1 MTCGAG
7 RGTHVIF
14 GGTNRYDT
22 DVIHNVCRRADRRVA
37 RREGS
42 ARVTSDHLR
51 LLGRRGKGSVAVTD
65 DVAPRR
71 EYPNPPI
78 VEVICQVAFAKP
90 VSWSAATPGLLY
102 GRIREEYPAEP
113 KAQSAIE
120 ATFDQKDGDVQVMRG
135 SQRFVYANEEQNRRL
150 VANESC
156 VSVNALRPYENWDS
170 LSRRFRS
177 ALDIYKEEV
186 AEFTPKT
193 VSLRYINRIEIPA
206 ESIDTAEYFAVP
218 IVTTHQPDARVHGFM
233 SRSQSRSPQTSIA
246 TTVTFAS
253 VAGHAAEGESAFI
266 LDIEL
271 EVPTP
276 GDASFER
283 LAELAGELHRWENH
297 EFESSIT
304 DKCRELFK

>member
-1 MTCGAG
+1 M
-7 RGTHVIF
+7 
-14 GGTNRYDT
+14 
-22 DVIHNVCRRADRRVA
+22 
-37 RREGS
+37 
-42 ARVTSDHLR
+42 
-51 LLGRRGKGSVAVTD
+51 TD

-78 VEVICQVAFAKP
+78 AEVICQVAFAKP

-120 ATFDQKDGDVQVMRG
+120 ATFDQNDGDVQVMRG
-135 SQRFVYANEEQNRRL
+135 SQRFIFSNGEQNRRL

-156 VSVNALRPYENWDS
+156 VSVNALPPYENWDS
-170 LSRRFRS
+170 LQRRFRS
-177 ALDIYKEEV
+177 ALDIYKDEV

-206 ESIDTAEYFAVP
+206 ESIDTTDYFTIP
-218 IVTTHQPDARVHGFM
+218 IVTTHQPDARIHGFM

-253 VAGHAAEGESAFI
+253 VVGHGVEGESAFI
-266 LDIEL
+266 LDIDL
-271 EVPTP
+271 EVPAP
-276 GDASFER
+276 SDASFEM